1 MKLQKLFLL
10 VVALFLLAGALCPS
24 ADASVTGVAVRSTG
38 HSNIDERTVRF
49 NFEGRITSNSAGI
62 VTYRWI
68 RSDGASAPIKSIL
81 FSSPGSRTVTSSWDL
96 GRGDHAV
103 HRWKAIEI
111 LTPNRMTSG
120 HADFTV
126 PPLGGSVTRVTVRST
141 GRTDIDPSHIRFDF
155 EGRIS
160 VDSPMTVTYRWIRS
174 DGASTP
180 VETLVF
186 STPGARTV
194 TTSWQLPR
202 QDHPVHLWQALEVV
216 TPNPMTSNHT
226 NFTVPPLSGAVSSVT
241 ARSTGHTDVDA
252 NTVRFDFEGRITAS
266 VPTTVTYRW
275 IRSDGASPPTETL
288 TFSSA
293 GTRTVTSTWQLGRR
307 DHPVTH
313 WKAIEILTPNSMT
326 SNHAE
331 FTVPPLGGSVT
342 HIAARVAGRTEVDP
356 DHLRFDFEG
365 RITVDSPMT
374 VTYRW
379 IRSDGASPPTETLT
393 FSSAGSRTVTSSWQL
408 GKRDHPVTLWKAVE
422 VLTPNAM
429 TSNHAEFTVPARG
442 GSVTNVEARVA
453 GLTEV
458 GPNQIRF
465 SFEGRITA
473 DSAMTVTYRWIRSD
487 GASAPVE
494 TLVFS
499 SAGSRIVSTS
509 WQLGRGSHPVH
520 LWQAVEVLTPNSITS
535 GHANFT
541 VPPLP

>member
-1 MKLQKLFLL
+1 MRPKKLFLL
-10 VVALFLLAGALCPS
+10 AVALFLIAGALCPS
-24 ADASVTGVAVRSTG
+24 AYASVTGVAVRSTG
-38 HSNIDERTVRF
+38 HTNIDERTVRF

-81 FSSPGSRTVTSSWDL
+81 FSSPGSRTVTSTWDL

-103 HRWKAIEI
+103 DRWKAIEI

-120 HADFTV
+120 HANFTV
-126 PPLGGSVTRVTVRST
+126 PSLGGSVTRVTVRSI
-141 GRTDIDPSHIRFDF
+141 GRTDVDSSHIRFDF

-174 DGASTP
+174 DGASAP
-180 VETLVF
+180 VESLVF
-186 STPGARTV
+186 PTAGARTV
-194 TTSWQLPR
+194 TTSWQVGR
-202 QDHPVHLWQALEVV
+202 RDHPLHLWQALEVL
-216 TPNPMTSNHT
+216 TPNPMTSNHA

-241 ARSTGHTDVDA
+241 ARSTGHTDIDA

-266 VPTTVTYRW
+266 VPTTATYRW

-307 DHPVTH
+307 DHPVTL

-342 HIAARVAGRTEVDP
+342 HVAARVAGRTEVDP

-422 VLTPNAM
+422 VLTPNTM

-473 DSAMTVTYRWIRSD
+473 DSPMTVTYRWIRSD